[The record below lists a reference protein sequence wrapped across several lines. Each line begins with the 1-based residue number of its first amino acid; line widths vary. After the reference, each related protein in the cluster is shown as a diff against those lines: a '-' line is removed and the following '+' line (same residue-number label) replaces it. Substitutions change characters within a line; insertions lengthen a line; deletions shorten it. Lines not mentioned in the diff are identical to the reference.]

1 MKYLRSKLAQ
11 FDEWI
16 LSIVSDNID
25 DITRARIDYMKNI
38 KQTKQQ
44 IKNDLR
50 RYEDIANS
58 AKELGNKVNHKH

>member
-1 MKYLRSKLAQ
+1 MKDKMKYLRSKLAQ

-58 AKELGNKVNHKH
+58 AKELLDS